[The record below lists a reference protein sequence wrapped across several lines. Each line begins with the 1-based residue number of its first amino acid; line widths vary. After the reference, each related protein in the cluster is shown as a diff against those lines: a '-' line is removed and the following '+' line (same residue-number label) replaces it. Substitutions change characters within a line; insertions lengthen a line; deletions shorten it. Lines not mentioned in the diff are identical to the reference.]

1 MNKIEMLK
9 AKREVEGFELFN
21 ALTNAV
27 ELAGEVPEKDR
38 DQCIIDSVMLQIFEE
53 RLAEMNSKQAADRKE
68 KCRPL
73 IELLEKLKGGK
84 S

>member
-1 MNKIEMLK
+1 MNKIEMLN
-9 AKREVEGFELFN
+9 AKKEVGGFELLN

-27 ELAGEVPEKDR
+27 ELADEVPEKDR
-38 DQCIIDSVMLQIFEE
+38 DDCIINAVMLQIFEE
-53 RLAEMNSKQAADRKE
+53 RLAEMNSRQAADRKE

-73 IELLEKLKGGK
+73 IELLEKLKGDK

>member
-1 MNKIEMLK
+1 MNKIEMLN

-27 ELAGEVPEKDR
+27 ELADEVPEKDR
-38 DQCIIDSVMLQIFEE
+38 GDCIINAVMLQIFEE
-53 RLAEMNSKQAADRKE
+53 RLAEMNSRQTANRKE
-68 KCRPL
+68 KYRPL